1 MRALAAWIVALGL
14 VASPAMAGTGVA
26 GDKESP
32 AAASATSA
40 SSTAAQPGNA
50 PVAAARPAESSVA
63 AELQQLRDLLEAQA
77 KQLEEQ
83 QQKMAELEAALHA
96 VKAEPVAAA
105 VPAASAIAPAAQ
117 APQDLG
123 KRLDGLEARIKSIGP
138 FSLGG
143 DLRLRDEPFFGGP
156 TNQSQVRNRERFR
169 LRLDLNA
176 KLNDD
181 ISGGIR
187 LTSGDTNNPLTGNQ
201 TLTNFY
207 AKKPFNLDRVFIK
220 YTPHQFKPLT
230 LTGGKFEYPF
240 YRTELVWDND
250 LNPEGL
256 AQKLEWKSDKWTL
269 LRQFAFV
276 GFELP
281 FAEVASNLATNKSVR
296 QSVVYGGQIQT
307 KWQLGSWLSMTLDSA
322 FYNYHNPDPIALAL
336 LQASSSNPQ
345 TPDVGLLPLAGPS
358 LQNSVTKITKTTIV
372 TADVGIPPAPI
383 VLTALPTGVTTI
395 TSAQFASKFALSD
408 TIAQFDIKTPAAA
421 WPIRFLADYVQ
432 NTRACANVPNI
443 PTVAPANTSTATFA
457 LSTSATCRPKDR
469 RGHWLEARFGRQAE
483 KGDWQ
488 FAYTHMLIERE
499 AVMGAVNF
507 DDMRQNTN
515 VLQNR
520 VEVFYNAYKNVTLGF
535 TGLFGRP
542 LASTEPYLKR
552 MQFDVVYK
560 F

>member
-1 MRALAAWIVALGL
+1 MREVEDQLNSTNAAGGI
-14 VASPAMAGTGVA
+14 
-26 GDKESP
+26 
-32 AAASATSA
+32 
-40 SSTAAQPGNA
+40 
-50 PVAAARPAESSVA
+50 VAAAPNA
-63 AELQQLRDLLEAQA
+63 AIGPTTGAVSKASTPQGGSDL
-77 KQLEEQ
+77 
-83 QQKMAELEAALHA
+83 
-96 VKAEPVAAA
+96 
-105 VPAASAIAPAAQ
+105 S
-117 APQDLG
+117 
-123 KRLDGLEARIKSIGP
+123 KRLDSLEAKIKGVGP

-143 DLRLRDEPFFGGP
+143 DLRLRDEPYFGGP

-169 LRLDLNA
+169 LLVDLNA
-176 KLNDD
+176 RLNED

-187 LTSGDTNNPLTGNQ
+187 IASGDTNSPVSTNQ
-201 TLTNFY
+201 TLTQFY
-207 AKKPFNLDRVFIK
+207 ARKPFNLDRVFIK
-220 YTPHQFKPLT
+220 YTPHEFKPLT

-240 YRTELVWDND
+240 YRTQLVWDND

-256 AQKLEWKSDKWTL
+256 AQKLEWKSDNWTL
-269 LRQFAFV
+269 IKQFALV

-281 FAEVASNLATNKSVR
+281 FAEVAGTSATNKSIR

-307 KWQLGSWLSMTLDSA
+307 KWQLGSRLSLTLDSA
-322 FYNYHNPDPIALAL
+322 FYNYHNPDAIALAL
-336 LQASSSNPQ
+336 LQASGSNPQ
-345 TPDVGLLPLAGPS
+345 TPLVGLLPLAGPS

-372 TADVGIPPAPI
+372 TADVGNPP

-408 TIAQFDIKTPAAA
+408 TIAQFDIKTPSER

-443 PTVAPANTSTATFA
+443 PTVAPPNTSTATFA
-457 LSTSATCRPKDR
+457 LSTSAPCNPRYR

-488 FAYTHMLIERE
+488 FSYTHMLIERE
-499 AVMGAVNF
+499 AVMGAFNF

-520 VEVFYNAYKNVTLGF
+520 TEVFYNWQKNVQFGF

-552 MQFDVVYK
+552 FQIDVIYK